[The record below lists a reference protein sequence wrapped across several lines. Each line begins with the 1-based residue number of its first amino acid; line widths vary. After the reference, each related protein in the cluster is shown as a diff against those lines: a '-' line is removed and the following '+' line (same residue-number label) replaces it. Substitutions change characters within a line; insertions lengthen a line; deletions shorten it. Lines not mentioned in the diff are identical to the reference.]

1 MIKKTALMLLT
12 WLFLN
17 VRAVNAQ
24 ELVETSGKIDF
35 KLWNGISYLISEA
48 VNRGVP
54 ENTVAL
60 LLLLPLVAT
69 LVSVI
74 HYVIGFSGYGI
85 FIPTMMA
92 VALLATGVGSGLILF
107 AVILAITLLSNV
119 LVKKLKLHFWPARSI
134 TLLFVSM
141 GTFGAMVLASY
152 IKMVDVSK
160 ISIFPI
166 LFMILL
172 TEEFARTQLV
182 KSKKEAVKLTMGT
195 LVLAVVG
202 AMMMGVRGVEGM
214 VLKRAEIV
222 ILIVVIINVLVGRYG
237 GIRLTEIKRFKGAI
251 RRKEKSLK
259 TKA

>member
-1 MIKKTALMLLT
+1 MRKTALLFLA
-12 WLFLN
+12 WLFVN
-17 VRAVNAQ
+17 VGSVNAQ
-24 ELVETSGKIDF
+24 ETMETSGRVVF
-35 KLWNGISYLISEA
+35 KFWNGISYLISQA
-48 VNRGVP
+48 VSRGVP

-85 FIPTMMA
+85 FMPTMMA

-107 AVILAITLLSNV
+107 AVILAITLLSNL

-141 GTFGAMVLASY
+141 GTFAAMVVTSY
-152 IKMVDVSK
+152 IKIVDVGK

-172 TEEFARTQLV
+172 TEEFARTQLI
-182 KSKKEAVKLTMGT
+182 KSKKEAVRLTTGT
-195 LVLAVVG
+195 LVLAVAG
-202 AMMMGVRGVEGM
+202 AMVMGVEGIEEM

-222 ILIVVIINVLVGRYG
+222 ILVVVATNILVGRYG
-237 GIRLTEIKRFKGAI
+237 GIRFTEIKRFKGAI
-251 RRKEKSLK
+251 RKKEKSSVH
-259 TKA
+259 

>member
-1 MIKKTALMLLT
+1 MRKTALLFLA
-12 WLFLN
+12 WLFVN
-17 VRAVNAQ
+17 AGAVNAQ
-24 ELVETSGKIDF
+24 EEVETGGKVVF
-35 KLWNGISYLISEA
+35 KFWNGISYLISEA
-48 VNRGVP
+48 VSKGVP

-85 FIPTMMA
+85 FMPTMMA
-92 VALLATGVGSGLILF
+92 VALLATGIGSGLILF
-107 AVILAITLLSNV
+107 LVILVITLLSNL

-134 TLLFVSM
+134 TLLFVSL
-141 GTFGAMVLASY
+141 GTFGVMVLTSF
-152 IKMVDVSK
+152 IKIVDVSK

-172 TEEFARTQLV
+172 TEEFVRTQLI
-182 KSKKEAVKLTMGT
+182 KSKKEAVSLTAGT

-202 AMMMGVRGVEGM
+202 AMIMGVDGIEGM
-214 VLKRAEIV
+214 VLKRAEMV
-222 ILIVVIINVLVGRYG
+222 ILIVVVINVLVGRYG

-251 RRKEKSLK
+251 RKKEKSSVR
-259 TKA
+259 

>member
-1 MIKKTALMLLT
+1 MRKTALLFLA
-12 WLFLN
+12 WLFVN
-17 VRAVNAQ
+17 AGAVNAQ
-24 ELVETSGKIDF
+24 EEVETGGKVVF
-35 KLWNGISYLISEA
+35 KFWNGISYLISEA
-48 VNRGVP
+48 VSKGVP

-85 FIPTMMA
+85 FMPTMMA
-92 VALLATGVGSGLILF
+92 VALLATGIGSGLILF
-107 AVILAITLLSNV
+107 LVILVITLLSNL

-134 TLLFVSM
+134 TLLFVSL
-141 GTFGAMVLASY
+141 GTFGVMVLTSF
-152 IKMVDVSK
+152 IKIVDVSK

-172 TEEFARTQLV
+172 TEEFVRTQLI
-182 KSKKEAVKLTMGT
+182 KSKKEAVSLTAGT

-202 AMMMGVRGVEGM
+202 AMIMGVDGIEGM

-222 ILIVVIINVLVGRYG
+222 ILIVVVINVLVGRYG

-251 RRKEKSLK
+251 RKKEKSSVR
-259 TKA
+259 

>member
-1 MIKKTALMLLT
+1 MRKTALLFLA
-12 WLFLN
+12 WLFVN
-17 VRAVNAQ
+17 AGAVNAQ
-24 ELVETSGKIDF
+24 EEVETGGRVVF
-35 KLWNGISYLISEA
+35 KFWNGISYLISEA
-48 VNRGVP
+48 VSKGVP

-85 FIPTMMA
+85 FMPTMMA
-92 VALLATGVGSGLILF
+92 VALLATGIGSGLILF
-107 AVILAITLLSNV
+107 LVILVITLLSNL

-134 TLLFVSM
+134 TLLFVSL
-141 GTFGAMVLASY
+141 GTFGVMVLTSF
-152 IKMVDVSK
+152 IKIVDVSK

-172 TEEFARTQLV
+172 TEEFVRTQLI
-182 KSKKEAVKLTMGT
+182 KSKKEAVSLTAGT

-202 AMMMGVRGVEGM
+202 AMIMGVDGIEGM

-222 ILIVVIINVLVGRYG
+222 ILIVVVINVLVGRYG

-251 RRKEKSLK
+251 RKKEKSSVR
-259 TKA
+259 

>member
-1 MIKKTALMLLT
+1 MRKTALLFLA
-12 WLFLN
+12 WLFVN
-17 VRAVNAQ
+17 AGAVNAQ
-24 ELVETSGKIDF
+24 EEVETGGKVVF
-35 KLWNGISYLISEA
+35 KFWNGISYLISEA
-48 VNRGVP
+48 VSKGVP

-85 FIPTMMA
+85 FMPTMMA
-92 VALLATGVGSGLILF
+92 VALLATGIGSGLILF
-107 AVILAITLLSNV
+107 LVILVITLLSNL

-134 TLLFVSM
+134 TLLFVSL
-141 GTFGAMVLASY
+141 GTFGVMVLTSF
-152 IKMVDVSK
+152 IKIVDVSK

-172 TEEFARTQLV
+172 TEEFVRTQLI
-182 KSKKEAVKLTMGT
+182 KSKKEAVSLTAGT

-202 AMMMGVRGVEGM
+202 AMIMGVDGIEGM
-214 VLKRAEIV
+214 VLKRAEMV
-222 ILIVVIINVLVGRYG
+222 ILIVVVINVLVGRYG

-251 RRKEKSLK
+251 RKKEKSLK
-259 TKA
+259 

>member
-1 MIKKTALMLLT
+1 MRKTALLILT
-12 WLFLN
+12 WLFIN
-17 VRAVNAQ
+17 VGTVNA
-24 ELVETSGKIDF
+24 EEGVETGGKVVF
-35 KLWNGISYLISEA
+35 KFWNGISYLISQA
-48 VNRGVP
+48 VSKGVP

-74 HYVIGFSGYGI
+74 HYIVGFSGYGI
-85 FIPTMMA
+85 FMPTMIA
-92 VALLATGVGSGLILF
+92 VALMATGVGSGLILF
-107 AVILAITLLSNV
+107 AVILAITLLSNL

-141 GTFGAMVLASY
+141 GIFGGMVLASF
-152 IKMVDVSK
+152 IKMVDVGK

-172 TEEFARTQLV
+172 TEEFARTQLI
-182 KSKKEAVKLTMGT
+182 KSKREAVRLTMGT
-195 LVLAVVG
+195 LVLAGAG
-202 AMMMGVRGVEGM
+202 AMIMGVEGIEEM
-214 VLKRAEIV
+214 VLNRAEIV

-251 RRKEKSLK
+251 RKREKSLK
-259 TKA
+259 SKN

>member
-1 MIKKTALMLLT
+1 MRKTALLFLA
-12 WLFLN
+12 WLFVN
-17 VRAVNAQ
+17 VGAVNAQ
-24 ELVETSGKIDF
+24 EEIAAGGRVVF
-35 KLWNGISYLISEA
+35 KFWNGISYLISEA
-48 VNRGVP
+48 VSRGVP
-54 ENTVAL
+54 ANTVAL

-107 AVILAITLLSNV
+107 AEILAITLLSNL

-141 GTFGAMVLASY
+141 GTFGAMVLTSY
-152 IKMVDVSK
+152 IKIVDVSK

-172 TEEFARTQLV
+172 TEEFVRTQLI
-182 KSKKEAVKLTMGT
+182 KSKKEAVNLTIGT
-195 LVLAVVG
+195 LVLAVAG
-202 AMMMGVRGVEGM
+202 ATIMGIEGIEQL
-214 VLKRAEIV
+214 VLKRAELV
-222 ILIVVIINVLVGRYG
+222 ILMVVVINVLVGRYG
-237 GIRLTEIKRFKGAI
+237 GIRLTEIKRFKVAI
-251 RRKEKSLK
+251 RKKEKILK
-259 TKA
+259 

>member
-1 MIKKTALMLLT
+1 MRKTALLFLA
-12 WLFLN
+12 WLFVN
-17 VRAVNAQ
+17 AGAVNAQ
-24 ELVETSGKIDF
+24 EEVETGGRVVF
-35 KLWNGISYLISEA
+35 KFWNGISYLISEA
-48 VNRGVP
+48 VSKGVP

-85 FIPTMMA
+85 FMPTMMA
-92 VALLATGVGSGLILF
+92 VALLATGIGSGLILF
-107 AVILAITLLSNV
+107 LVILVITLLSNL

-134 TLLFVSM
+134 TLLFVSL
-141 GTFGAMVLASY
+141 GTFGVMVLTSF
-152 IKMVDVSK
+152 IKIVDVSK

-172 TEEFARTQLV
+172 TEEFVRTQLI
-182 KSKKEAVKLTMGT
+182 KSKKEAVSLTAGT

-202 AMMMGVRGVEGM
+202 AMIMGVDGIEGM
-214 VLKRAEIV
+214 VLKRAEMV
-222 ILIVVIINVLVGRYG
+222 ILIVVVINVLVGRYG

-251 RRKEKSLK
+251 RKKEKSSVR
-259 TKA
+259 

>member
-1 MIKKTALMLLT
+1 MRKTALLFLA
-12 WLFLN
+12 WLFVN
-17 VRAVNAQ
+17 AGAVNAQ
-24 ELVETSGKIDF
+24 EEVETGGRVVF
-35 KLWNGISYLISEA
+35 KFWNGISYLISEA
-48 VNRGVP
+48 VSKGVP

-85 FIPTMMA
+85 FMPTMMA
-92 VALLATGVGSGLILF
+92 VALLATGIGSGLILF
-107 AVILAITLLSNV
+107 LVILVITLLSNL

-134 TLLFVSM
+134 TLLFVSL
-141 GTFGAMVLASY
+141 GTFGVMVLTSF
-152 IKMVDVSK
+152 IKIVDVSK

-172 TEEFARTQLV
+172 TEEFVRTQLI
-182 KSKKEAVKLTMGT
+182 KSKKEAVSLTAGT

-202 AMMMGVRGVEGM
+202 AMIMGVDGIEGM
-214 VLKRAEIV
+214 VLKRAEMV
-222 ILIVVIINVLVGRYG
+222 ILIVVVINVLVGRYG

-251 RRKEKSLK
+251 RKKEKSLK
-259 TKA
+259 

>member
-1 MIKKTALMLLT
+1 MRKTALLFLA
-12 WLFLN
+12 WLFVN
-17 VRAVNAQ
+17 AGAVNAQ
-24 ELVETSGKIDF
+24 EEVETGGRVVF
-35 KLWNGISYLISEA
+35 KFWNGISYLISEA
-48 VNRGVP
+48 VSKGVP

-85 FIPTMMA
+85 FMPTMMA
-92 VALLATGVGSGLILF
+92 VALLATGIWSGLILF
-107 AVILAITLLSNV
+107 LVILVITLLSNL

-134 TLLFVSM
+134 TLLFVSL
-141 GTFGAMVLASY
+141 GTFGVMVLTSF
-152 IKMVDVSK
+152 IKIVDVSK

-172 TEEFARTQLV
+172 TEEFVRTQLI
-182 KSKKEAVKLTMGT
+182 KSKKEAVSLTAGT

-202 AMMMGVRGVEGM
+202 AMIMGVDGIEGM
-214 VLKRAEIV
+214 VLKRAEMV
-222 ILIVVIINVLVGRYG
+222 ILIVVVINVLVGRYG

-251 RRKEKSLK
+251 RKKEKSSVR
-259 TKA
+259 

>member
-1 MIKKTALMLLT
+1 MKKTALLFLA
-12 WLFLN
+12 WLFIN
-17 VRAVNAQ
+17 AGAVNAQ
-24 ELVETSGKIDF
+24 EGVETGGMVVF
-35 KLWNGISYLISEA
+35 KFWNGISYLISEA
-48 VNRGVP
+48 VSKGVP

-85 FIPTMMA
+85 FMPTMMA

-107 AVILAITLLSNV
+107 LVILVITLLSNL

-134 TLLFVSM
+134 TLLFVSL
-141 GTFGAMVLASY
+141 GTFGVMVLTSF
-152 IKMVDVSK
+152 IKIVDVSK

-172 TEEFARTQLV
+172 TEEFARTQLI
-182 KSKKEAVKLTMGT
+182 KSKKEAVSLTAGT

-202 AMMMGVRGVEGM
+202 AMIMGVEGIEGM

-222 ILIVVIINVLVGRYG
+222 ILIVVVINVLVGRYG

-251 RRKEKSLK
+251 RKKEKSLK
-259 TKA
+259 

>member
-1 MIKKTALMLLT
+1 MRKTALLFLA
-12 WLFLN
+12 WLFVN
-17 VRAVNAQ
+17 AGAVNAQ
-24 ELVETSGKIDF
+24 EEVETGGKVVF
-35 KLWNGISYLISEA
+35 KFWNGISYLISEA
-48 VNRGVP
+48 VSKGVP

-85 FIPTMMA
+85 FMPTMMA
-92 VALLATGVGSGLILF
+92 VALLATGIGSGLILF
-107 AVILAITLLSNV
+107 LVILVITLLSNL

-134 TLLFVSM
+134 TLLFASL
-141 GTFGAMVLASY
+141 GTFGVMVLTSF
-152 IKMVDVSK
+152 IKIVDVSK

-172 TEEFARTQLV
+172 TEEFVRTQLI
-182 KSKKEAVKLTMGT
+182 KSKKEAVSLTAGT

-202 AMMMGVRGVEGM
+202 AMIMGVDGIEGM

-222 ILIVVIINVLVGRYG
+222 ILIVVVINVLVGRYG

-251 RRKEKSLK
+251 RKKEKSSVR
-259 TKA
+259 

>member
-1 MIKKTALMLLT
+1 MRKTALLFLA
-12 WLFLN
+12 WLFVN
-17 VRAVNAQ
+17 AGAVNAQ
-24 ELVETSGKIDF
+24 EEVETGGRVVF
-35 KLWNGISYLISEA
+35 KFWNGISYLISEA
-48 VNRGVP
+48 VSKGVP

-85 FIPTMMA
+85 FMPTMMA
-92 VALLATGVGSGLILF
+92 VALLATGIWSGLILF
-107 AVILAITLLSNV
+107 LVILVITLLSNL

-134 TLLFVSM
+134 TLLFVSL
-141 GTFGAMVLASY
+141 GTFGVMVLTSF
-152 IKMVDVSK
+152 IKIVDVSK

-172 TEEFARTQLV
+172 TEEFVRTQLI
-182 KSKKEAVKLTMGT
+182 KSKKEAVSLTAGT

-202 AMMMGVRGVEGM
+202 AMIMGVDGIEGM
-214 VLKRAEIV
+214 VLKRAEMV
-222 ILIVVIINVLVGRYG
+222 ILIVVVINVLVGRYG

-251 RRKEKSLK
+251 RKKEKSLK
-259 TKA
+259 

>member
-1 MIKKTALMLLT
+1 MRKTALLFLA
-12 WLFLN
+12 WLFIN
-17 VRAVNAQ
+17 AGVVNAQ
-24 ELVETSGKIDF
+24 EGVKTGGRVVF
-35 KLWNGISYLISEA
+35 KFWNGISYLISEA
-48 VNRGVP
+48 VSKGVP

-85 FIPTMMA
+85 FMPTMMA
-92 VALLATGVGSGLILF
+92 VALLATGIWSGLILF
-107 AVILAITLLSNV
+107 LVILVITLLSNL

-134 TLLFVSM
+134 TLLFVSL
-141 GTFGAMVLASY
+141 GTFGVMVLTSF
-152 IKMVDVSK
+152 IKIVDVSK

-172 TEEFARTQLV
+172 TEEFVRTQLI
-182 KSKKEAVKLTMGT
+182 KSKKEAVSLTAGT

-202 AMMMGVRGVEGM
+202 AMIMGVDGIEGM
-214 VLKRAEIV
+214 VLKRAEMV
-222 ILIVVIINVLVGRYG
+222 ILIVVVINVLVGRYG

-251 RRKEKSLK
+251 RKKEKSSVR
-259 TKA
+259 

>member
-1 MIKKTALMLLT
+1 MRKTSLLLLA
-12 WLFLN
+12 WLFLK
-17 VRAVNAQ
+17 VGEVNAQ
-24 ELVETSGKIDF
+24 ELVQAGAKIDF
-35 KLWNGISYLISEA
+35 KLWNGISFLISEA
-48 VNRGVP
+48 VSKGVP

-85 FIPTMMA
+85 FMPTMMA

-172 TEEFARTQLV
+172 TEEFARTQLI
-182 KSKKEAVKLTMGT
+182 KSKKEAVRLTAGT

-202 AMMMGVRGVEGM
+202 AMIMGVRGIEGM
-214 VLKRAEIV
+214 VLERAEIV
-222 ILIVVIINVLVGRYG
+222 ILIVVVINVLVGRYG

-251 RRKEKSLK
+251 RKKEKSLK
-259 TKA
+259 SKF